1 MNGEIIKS
9 KRCHFDRKSTG
20 DPSTLEIC
28 PDLEYS
34 VSSKER
40 SKKKKKE
47 KETDFGLQS
56 PSLQSTNRYGIWGQ
70 GCKRSSHLGILA
82 SLLPSLPF
90 SY

>member
-20 DPSTLEIC
+20 DPSTLEIF

-40 SKKKKKE
+40 SKKKKKRQIL
-47 KETDFGLQS
+47 DFGLQS
-56 PSLQSTNRYGIWGQ
+56 PSLQSTNRYGARAQRAGH
-70 GCKRSSHLGILA
+70 S
-82 SLLPSLPF
+82 
-90 SY
+90 

>member
-34 VSSKER
+34 VSS
-40 SKKKKKE
+40 
-47 KETDFGLQS
+47 
-56 PSLQSTNRYGIWGQ
+56 
-70 GCKRSSHLGILA
+70 
-82 SLLPSLPF
+82 
-90 SY
+90 

>member
-40 SKKKKKE
+40 SKKKKKRQILGSNLHHSNQLI
-47 KETDFGLQS
+47 DMGPGPRGLV
-56 PSLQSTNRYGIWGQ
+56 THN
-70 GCKRSSHLGILA
+70 SSFLLGILVA
-82 SLLPSLPF
+82 SGNRLID
-90 SY
+90 